1 METGMDANM
10 LAYLNWFVPFDNA
23 RDITLLYIAEFFLFR
38 GQVKVCLCSKF
49 GIACLDKC
57 AQLFRV
63 FDNARDITLVW
74 LNCILAY
81 YVYQMVKKIV
91 MDYII
96 GKLLA

>member
-1 METGMDANM
+1 MLKLLSLLILALYSILPTSPVQKALADMETGMDANM
-10 LAYLNWFVPFDNA
+10 LAYLNWFVP
-23 RDITLLYIAEFFLFR
+23 
-38 GQVKVCLCSKF
+38 
-49 GIACLDKC
+49 
-57 AQLFRV
+57 

>member
-1 METGMDANM
+1 MLKLLSLLILALYAILPTSPIQKALADMETGMDANM
-10 LAYLNWFVPFDNA
+10 LAYLNWFVP
-23 RDITLLYIAEFFLFR
+23 
-38 GQVKVCLCSKF
+38 
-49 GIACLDKC
+49 
-57 AQLFRV
+57 

>member
-1 METGMDANM
+1 MDANM
-10 LAYLNWFVPFDNA
+10 LAYLNWFVP
-23 RDITLLYIAEFFLFR
+23 
-38 GQVKVCLCSKF
+38 
-49 GIACLDKC
+49 
-57 AQLFRV
+57 

>member
-1 METGMDANM
+1 MLKLLSLLILALYAILPTSPVQKALADMETGMDANM
-10 LAYLNWFVPFDNA
+10 LAYLNWFVP
-23 RDITLLYIAEFFLFR
+23 
-38 GQVKVCLCSKF
+38 
-49 GIACLDKC
+49 
-57 AQLFRV
+57 

-96 GKLLA
+96 GKLLS

>member
-1 METGMDANM
+1 MLKLLSLLILALYSILPTSPVQKALADMETGMDANM

-23 RDITLLYIAEFFLFR
+23 R
-38 GQVKVCLCSKF
+38 G
-49 GIACLDKC
+49 
-57 AQLFRV
+57 
-63 FDNARDITLVW
+63 ITLVW

>member
-1 METGMDANM
+1 MLKLLSLLILALYAILPTSPIQKALADLETGMDTNM

-23 RDITLLYIAEFFLFR
+23 RDITLL
-38 GQVKVCLCSKF
+38 
-49 GIACLDKC
+49 
-57 AQLFRV
+57 
-63 FDNARDITLVW
+63 W

>member
-1 METGMDANM
+1 MLKLLSLLILALYAILPTSPVQKALADMETGMDANM
-10 LAYLNWFVPFDNA
+10 LAYLNWFVP
-23 RDITLLYIAEFFLFR
+23 
-38 GQVKVCLCSKF
+38 
-49 GIACLDKC
+49 
-57 AQLFRV
+57 

-91 MDYII
+91 MDYLI

>member
-1 METGMDANM
+1 MLKLLSLLILALYAILPTSPVQKALADMETGMDANM
-10 LAYLNWFVPFDNA
+10 LAYLNWFVP
-23 RDITLLYIAEFFLFR
+23 
-38 GQVKVCLCSKF
+38 
-49 GIACLDKC
+49 
-57 AQLFRV
+57 

>member
-1 METGMDANM
+1 MLKLLSLLILALYAILPTSPVKKALADMETGMDANM
-10 LAYLNWFVPFDNA
+10 LAYLNWFVP
-23 RDITLLYIAEFFLFR
+23 
-38 GQVKVCLCSKF
+38 
-49 GIACLDKC
+49 
-57 AQLFRV
+57 

>member
-1 METGMDANM
+1 MLKLLSLLILALYAILPTSPVQKALADMETGMDANM
-10 LAYLNWFVPFDNA
+10 LAYLNWFVP
-23 RDITLLYIAEFFLFR
+23 
-38 GQVKVCLCSKF
+38 
-49 GIACLDKC
+49 
-57 AQLFRV
+57 

-96 GKLLA
+96 GKLFA

>member
-1 METGMDANM
+1 MLKLLSLLILALYAILPTSPIQKALADMETGMDVNM
-10 LAYLNWFVPFDNA
+10 LAYLNWFIP
-23 RDITLLYIAEFFLFR
+23 
-38 GQVKVCLCSKF
+38 
-49 GIACLDKC
+49 
-57 AQLFRV
+57 

>member
-1 METGMDANM
+1 MLKLLSLLILALYAILPTSPVQKALADMETGMDANM
-10 LAYLNWFVPFDNA
+10 LAYLNWFVPFD
-23 RDITLLYIAEFFLFR
+23 
-38 GQVKVCLCSKF
+38 K
-49 GIACLDKC
+49 
-57 AQLFRV
+57 
-63 FDNARDITLVW
+63 ARDITLVW

>member
-1 METGMDANM
+1 MLKLLSLLILALYAILPTSPIQKALADMETGMDANFLGM
-10 LAYLNWFVPFDNA
+10 VNWFIP
-23 RDITLLYIAEFFLFR
+23 
-38 GQVKVCLCSKF
+38 
-49 GIACLDKC
+49 
-57 AQLFRV
+57 

-81 YVYQMVKKIV
+81 YVYQMVKKIF

>member
-1 METGMDANM
+1 MLKLLSLLILALYAILPTSPVQKALADMETGMDANM
-10 LAYLNWFVPFDNA
+10 LAYLNWFIP
-23 RDITLLYIAEFFLFR
+23 
-38 GQVKVCLCSKF
+38 
-49 GIACLDKC
+49 
-57 AQLFRV
+57 

>member
-1 METGMDANM
+1 MLKLLSLLILALYAILPTSPVQKALADMETGMDANM
-10 LAYLNWFVPFDNA
+10 LAYLNWFVH
-23 RDITLLYIAEFFLFR
+23 
-38 GQVKVCLCSKF
+38 
-49 GIACLDKC
+49 
-57 AQLFRV
+57 

>member
-1 METGMDANM
+1 MLKLLSLLILALYAILPSSPIQKALEGMETGMDANFLGM
-10 LAYLNWFVPFDNA
+10 VNWFIP
-23 RDITLLYIAEFFLFR
+23 
-38 GQVKVCLCSKF
+38 
-49 GIACLDKC
+49 
-57 AQLFRV
+57 

-81 YVYQMVKKIV
+81 YVYQMVKKVV

>member
-1 METGMDANM
+1 MLKLLSLLILALYAILPTSPVQKALADMETGMDANM
-10 LAYLNWFVPFDNA
+10 LAYLNWFVP
-23 RDITLLYIAEFFLFR
+23 
-38 GQVKVCLCSKF
+38 
-49 GIACLDKC
+49 
-57 AQLFRV
+57 

-96 GKLLA
+96 GKLLT

>member
-1 METGMDANM
+1 MLKLLSLLILALYAILPTSPVQKALADMETGMDANM
-10 LAYLNWFVPFDNA
+10 LAYLHWFVP
-23 RDITLLYIAEFFLFR
+23 
-38 GQVKVCLCSKF
+38 
-49 GIACLDKC
+49 
-57 AQLFRV
+57 

>member
-1 METGMDANM
+1 MLKLLSLLILALYAILPTSPVQKALADMETGMDANM

-23 RDITLLYIAEFFLFR
+23 RDITL
-38 GQVKVCLCSKF
+38 
-49 GIACLDKC
+49 
-57 AQLFRV
+57 
-63 FDNARDITLVW
+63 VW
-74 LNCILAY
+74 LNFILAY